1 MKIEYK
7 IYNNLKNICNKLIIM
22 IKKIK
27 KQLYYQDSFISINK
41 NMIIAYIFQNKPYNK
56 SVQTIQYFIN
66 QLKPIIIKIKINNL
80 MIKKKNLM
88 LIKTQCLLTGKIQM
102 SKYNKMN
109 NQVYLINKKIIPQ
122 SKIKA
127 SISISLSVESIFI
140 KKIINPLILN
150 NKMNLINFNLINL
163 VNPFKN
169 YNKKA
174 I

>member
-1 MKIEYK
+1 
-7 IYNNLKNICNKLIIM
+7 
-22 IKKIK
+22 
-27 KQLYYQDSFISINK
+27 
-41 NMIIAYIFQNKPYNK
+41 
-56 SVQTIQYFIN
+56 
-66 QLKPIIIKIKINNL
+66 
-80 MIKKKNLM
+80 
-88 LIKTQCLLTGKIQM
+88 M

-140 KKIINPLILN
+140 KNIINPLILN
-150 NKMNLINFNLINL
+150 NKMILINFNLINL
-163 VNPFKN
+163 VNPFNN

>member
-1 MKIEYK
+1 
-7 IYNNLKNICNKLIIM
+7 
-22 IKKIK
+22 
-27 KQLYYQDSFISINK
+27 
-41 NMIIAYIFQNKPYNK
+41 
-56 SVQTIQYFIN
+56 
-66 QLKPIIIKIKINNL
+66 
-80 MIKKKNLM
+80 
-88 LIKTQCLLTGKIQM
+88 M

-140 KKIINPLILN
+140 KNIINPLILN
-150 NKMNLINFNLINL
+150 NKMILINFNLINL

>member
-1 MKIEYK
+1 
-7 IYNNLKNICNKLIIM
+7 
-22 IKKIK
+22 
-27 KQLYYQDSFISINK
+27 
-41 NMIIAYIFQNKPYNK
+41 
-56 SVQTIQYFIN
+56 
-66 QLKPIIIKIKINNL
+66 
-80 MIKKKNLM
+80 
-88 LIKTQCLLTGKIQM
+88 M